1 MLQVCL
7 SVGPRMHPGSNLLLN
22 ILLQDLMAT
31 LYDDDGEEKKEEV
44 EEKKDEPE
52 KEEDPID
59 EFNLR
64 TPG

>member
-1 MLQVCL
+1 
-7 SVGPRMHPGSNLLLN
+7 
-22 ILLQDLMAT
+22 MAT